1 MGEWK
6 TVYAD
11 QVEGRWVTLR
21 TYESEDAEDAD
32 ADADPV
38 VRVTVTPLEDREQN
52 EVGQTTVTRAA
63 ADANSFTLDPDAV
76 EDLEE
81 ELIEIGFS
89 SEAAAWIVGKVPL

>member
-32 ADADPV
+32 ADPV

-52 EVGQTTVTRAA
+52 EVGQTPVTRAA
-63 ADANSFTLDPDAV
+63 ADANSVTLDPDAV

-81 ELIEIGFS
+81 ELIEICFS